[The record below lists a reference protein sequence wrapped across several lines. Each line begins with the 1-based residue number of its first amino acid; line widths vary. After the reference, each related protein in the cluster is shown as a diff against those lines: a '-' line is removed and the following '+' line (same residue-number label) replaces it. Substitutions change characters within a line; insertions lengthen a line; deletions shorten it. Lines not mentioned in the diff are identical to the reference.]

1 MITNKTDDDN
11 WNLCIRQSPDILII
25 SMVAIM
31 AVVYVFTSAINII
44 FWRLA
49 ITILIVLYQTEFAN
63 VDFICDD
70 FCDIERCGHIGITA
84 LFVRAGLFTTRHPL
98 CYGRVQLVSR
108 FAHAHSDPF

>member
-1 MITNKTDDDN
+1 MRAISGTRWGATTGV
-11 WNLCIRQSPDILII
+11 

-49 ITILIVLYQTEFAN
+49 VTILIVLCQTEFAN

-70 FCDIERCGHIGITA
+70 FGDIERCNHIGNCT
-84 LFVRAGLFTTRHPL
+84 VRPCGSVYNTSSTLL
-98 CYGRVQLVSR
+98 
-108 FAHAHSDPF
+108 